1 MLEELPDKEEHVLYF
16 HLDKKE
22 RALYAANAANVR
34 DRVESEMNGGQD
46 KIVILS
52 LIMRLRQI
60 CQDARLIYEN
70 VDWVSSKLRGVWN

>member
-60 CQDARLIYEN
+60 CQDAHSDL
-70 VDWVSSKLRGVWN
+70 